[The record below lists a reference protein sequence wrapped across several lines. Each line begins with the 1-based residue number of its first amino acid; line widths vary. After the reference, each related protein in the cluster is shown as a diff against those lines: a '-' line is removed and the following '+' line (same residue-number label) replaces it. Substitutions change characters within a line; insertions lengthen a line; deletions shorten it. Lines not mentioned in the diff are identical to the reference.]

1 MPLCPA
7 QVTSRANTQLLRA
20 SRILNDTTLSA
31 PARLELLAV
40 QTDEWRSN
48 VSGTTGQHA
57 AQREARRQAPRLFVS
72 AP

>member
-7 QVTSRANTQLLRA
+7 QVTSRANTQLLRVK
-20 SRILNDTTLSA
+20 RIAGDTTLSSA
-31 PARLELLAV
+31 ARMELLSV
-40 QTDEWRSN
+40 QADEWRAN
-48 VSGTTGQHA
+48 VSGTTGQLA